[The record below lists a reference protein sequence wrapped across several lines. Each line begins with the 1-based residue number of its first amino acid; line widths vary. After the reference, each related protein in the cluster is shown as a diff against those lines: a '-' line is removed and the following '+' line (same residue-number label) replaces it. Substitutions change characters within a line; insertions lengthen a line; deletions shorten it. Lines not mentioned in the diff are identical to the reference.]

1 MKKITHQS
9 LEQALDAQELSETTI
24 LCIQVR
30 RRAQTPDPQF
40 SNVKENLVVRHKVIL
55 YNKFTRFSIAAVI
68 STEKTGVFF
77 QYTSVKSHSVKLL
90 NYNIPFY
97 SKP

>member
-1 MKKITHQS
+1 MKKIIHQS
-9 LEQALDAQELSETTI
+9 LEQALDTQELSEITI

-68 STEKTGVFF
+68 STEKTGFF
-77 QYTSVKSHSVKLL
+77 QYTLVKSLSVKLL